1 MNKIIL
7 YTSPGCGRCATVKA
21 KLKAKEI
28 PFEETHEI
36 EKIANL
42 GFQQLP
48 VMEKDDKFLSFK
60 EALDYIKTI

>member
-7 YTSPGCGRCATVKA
+7 YTSPTCGRCATLKF
-21 KLKAKEI
+21 KLNAKEI
-28 PFEETHEI
+28 PYDESHDV
-36 EKIANL
+36 EKITAL

-48 VMEKDDKFLSFK
+48 VMEMDNKFYSFK